1 MALLG
6 PMVVVAE
13 KPATDLV
20 DALGK
25 AGAFRSVEA
34 ILADAPSATAE
45 TQPVALV
52 LGDAAPERDRGAT
65 QALSRKIETLGGA
78 FMPVLARAADPC
90 EVALPFAL
98 PVAPDEP
105 MSRL

>member
-13 KPATDLV
+13 TPATDLV

-25 AGAFRSVEA
+25 AGAFPIVEA
-34 ILADAPSATAE
+34 NFADALAAIAE
-45 TQPVALV
+45 IQPVALV

-65 QALSRKIETLGGA
+65 QALSRKIETLCGA

-90 EVALPFAL
+90 EVAIPFAL
-98 PVAPDEP
+98 PV
-105 MSRL
+105 